1 MTKDRDE
8 LLDHNYDGIQEYDND
23 LPRWWVWLFIIT
35 VVWGGVYA
43 VWFHSQATPTE
54 QLTAEMQALEALRS
68 AQAAAAPAPASEDSL
83 LALARDGATLKRGGE
98 IYAAK
103 CLACHGA
110 AGEGLVGPN
119 LTDDHWIHGG
129 KITDI
134 KNVVLE
140 GVLDKGMIAWK
151 SMMSGEEIDAVVA
164 FVWSLHG
171 TNPPNAKAPQ
181 GESVPRT

>member
-1 MTKDRDE
+1 MTNDRDR
-8 LLDHNYDGIQEYDND
+8 LLDHDYDGIQEYDND
-23 LPRWWVWLFIIT
+23 LPRWWLSLFIVT
-35 VVWGGVYA
+35 VIWSGIYA
-43 VWFHSQATPTE
+43 VWFHSRATPTE
-54 QLTAEMQALEALRS
+54 RLAAEMQELESLRA
-68 AQAAAAPAPASEDSL
+68 AQAAARPAPASEESL
-83 LALARDGATLKRGGE
+83 LALASDAATLKRGSE

-119 LTDDHWIHGG
+119 LTDDYWIHGAS
-129 KITDI
+129 ISDI
-134 KNVVLE
+134 KHIVLE

-151 SMMSGEEIDAVVA
+151 AMMSGEEIDTVVA

-181 GESVPRT
+181 GEHAPRT